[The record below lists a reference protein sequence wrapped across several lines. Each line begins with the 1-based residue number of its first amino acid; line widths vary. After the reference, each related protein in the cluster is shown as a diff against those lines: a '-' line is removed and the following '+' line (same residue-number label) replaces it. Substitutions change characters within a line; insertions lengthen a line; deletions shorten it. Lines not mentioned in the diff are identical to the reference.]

1 MSLQNC
7 SPLSFLDKTLGSL
20 SRAVRKPGAIGS
32 GPTKTTGFVK
42 TTLSGAAKVSF
53 RTTANGCR
61 SADRRNRLA
70 FRVEPHG
77 FMPAVWPPV
86 RCVNSDWSFF
96 VTMTLR
102 IDKTA
107 SGDKTVIRL
116 SGKLPGEVLDLVTKQ
131 IASSVSEVSLDP
143 TQLDS
148 ISLEAVRFLND
159 CEDRGIA
166 IIDAP
171 AYVLT
176 WMKRARTITNES
188 LC

>member
-1 MSLQNC
+1 M
-7 SPLSFLDKTLGSL
+7 
-20 SRAVRKPGAIGS
+20 
-32 GPTKTTGFVK
+32 
-42 TTLSGAAKVSF
+42 
-53 RTTANGCR
+53 
-61 SADRRNRLA
+61 
-70 FRVEPHG
+70 
-77 FMPAVWPPV
+77 
-86 RCVNSDWSFF
+86 NSDWSFF

-116 SGKLPGEVLDLVTKQ
+116 SGKLRREVLDFVTKQ
-131 IASSVSEVSLDP
+131 IASSVGEVSLDL

-148 ISLEAVRFLND
+148 ICLDGVHFLND

-166 IIDAP
+166 ITDAP
-171 AYVLT
+171 AYILT

>member
-1 MSLQNC
+1 M
-7 SPLSFLDKTLGSL
+7 
-20 SRAVRKPGAIGS
+20 VGAQAEEIGS
-32 GPTKTTGFVK
+32 CFLWDRTVSCLPW
-42 TTLSGAAKVSF
+42 AAL
-53 RTTANGCR
+53 G
-61 SADRRNRLA
+61 
-70 FRVEPHG
+70 G
-77 FMPAVWPPV
+77 
-86 RCVNSDWSFF
+86 VNSNRSFF

-102 IDKTA
+102 LDKTA

-116 SGKLPGEVLDLVTKQ
+116 SGKLRREVLDLVTKQ
-131 IASSVSEVSLDP
+131 IASSVGEVSLDL

-148 ISLEAVRFLND
+148 ICLDGVHFLND

-166 IIDAP
+166 ITGAP

>member
-1 MSLQNC
+1 
-7 SPLSFLDKTLGSL
+7 
-20 SRAVRKPGAIGS
+20 
-32 GPTKTTGFVK
+32 
-42 TTLSGAAKVSF
+42 
-53 RTTANGCR
+53 
-61 SADRRNRLA
+61 
-70 FRVEPHG
+70 
-77 FMPAVWPPV
+77 
-86 RCVNSDWSFF
+86 
-96 VTMTLR
+96 MTLR